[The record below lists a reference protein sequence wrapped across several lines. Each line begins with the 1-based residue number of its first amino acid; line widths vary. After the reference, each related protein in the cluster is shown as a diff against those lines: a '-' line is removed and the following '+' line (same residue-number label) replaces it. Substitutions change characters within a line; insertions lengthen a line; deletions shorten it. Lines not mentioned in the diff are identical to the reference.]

1 MVAAV
6 ALLFGVTWS
15 ASARPAPTVLTT
27 FAPWATV
34 GSRIA
39 FVGGTV
45 SGRTKI
51 WVEQFGAIQPAAL
64 GPAACV
70 KEEEID
76 ELAPGPNG
84 TWACLERTVGNT
96 EAYYSVDV
104 VSRTGASKQVATE
117 GGPAVGGY
125 GSSES
130 IPFVFGDGGFLGYLR
145 LTASGPGQ
153 LMRITPAGRAA
164 HVADLAGI
172 ETPEAVAI
180 AAGHLAILQP
190 ASVSVYTTGGQ
201 QLATITADAR
211 SIALT
216 SDSVVLRTRDGH
228 LAVYT
233 LRGQLVHS
241 YPLGRATA
249 FSDLAAYG
257 GYAVYLAG
265 GKTVRAVALATGLNR
280 IVARGGTGSFYN
292 GLSLQAPGAVL
303 PVTTPLGTVT
313 LRFLPSA
320 TLKAL
325 LAR

>member
-1 MVAAV
+1 VVAAV

-39 FVGGTV
+39 FVGTV

-265 GKTVRAVALATGLNR
+265 GKTVRAVALATGTNR

-303 PVTTPLGTVT
+303 PLTSPLGTVT
-313 LRFLPSA
+313 LRFLPLSA
-320 TLKAL
+320 LKAL